1 MVLVINDNLYGL
13 IFALSYICRCPFAC
27 LSPFVGVKV
36 LLVLHVLESRLRED
50 DHLLIKA
57 KVFLHEH
64 ESRGRSYVAHGGWRH
79 VAIVIKIKAK

>member
-1 MVLVINDNLYGL
+1 MLGL
-13 IFALSYICRCPFAC
+13 
-27 LSPFVGVKV
+27 
-36 LLVLHVLESRLRED
+36 HMLESRLKEE

-79 VAIVIKIKAK
+79 VVIVIKIKVM